1 MTDDRSFERRIA
13 TWLEEEADGSLPD
26 RVLESVFAQTRVAR
40 HTVWPFAGALPTVPR
55 IAMSFIAVGAT
66 AIVVMLG
73 VVLLGRPSAPVGRS
87 PASTAPL
94 ASHAGAASTSG
105 SGPLVPQARIP
116 VSNDGGIVFA
126 FGSLWIGDLN
136 GVQRIDPATNAST
149 LIPTTGPAGVSADST
164 AVYADTSAGKL
175 RIDPTSN
182 VATPVKVKAKGMP
195 AFGSTWDMG
204 MDGTLTRYN
213 ATTGAETG
221 HVSVQGPVGS
231 WPNATSGFGSIWVA
245 SGDTH
250 TLIRI
255 DPTSLK
261 ITATVRGMSTADSL
275 WSVGTAFGSVWVQVN
290 DAPPTG
296 MLYRVDPTTNTV
308 IAAIPVGDSV
318 HTGQYGG
325 TNLAFSSDS
334 VWTAD
339 SGATVSRVDAST
351 NRLIAAKQI
360 DLPSPESIA
369 FGANSVWVRNQS
381 TSVVERLDAAAW
393 DP

>member
-1 MTDDRSFERRIA
+1 MTDDRSFERRMV
-13 TWLEEEADGSLPD
+13 TWLEEEATGSLSD
-26 RVLESVFAQTRVAR
+26 RVLESVFAETRVAR
-40 HTVWPFAGALPTVPR
+40 RPARPFAGRFPTVPR
-55 IAMSFIAVGAT
+55 IAVALMAVGTT
-66 AIVVMLG
+66 AIVLMLG
-73 VVLLGRPSAPVGRS
+73 VALLGRPSARVGGP

-94 ASHAGAASTSG
+94 SSNQAASSTSP

-126 FGSLWIGDLN
+126 FDSLWIGDQN

-175 RIDPTSN
+175 RIDPSSN
-182 VATPVKVKAKGMP
+182 QTTAIKAIPGMP
-195 AFGSTWDMG
+195 AYGSSWDMG
-204 MDGTLTRYN
+204 MDGTLHRYN
-213 ATTGAETG
+213 ATTGVETG

-231 WPNATSGFGSIWVA
+231 WPNSTSGFGSIWIA

-250 TLIRI
+250 TLIRLN
-255 DPTSLK
+255 PTSLK
-261 ITATVRGMSTADSL
+261 ITATVGGMSTADSL
-275 WSVGTAFGSVWVQVN
+275 WSVGIAFGSVWVQAN

-296 MLYRVDPTTNTV
+296 VLYRVDPATNTV
-308 IAAIPVGDSV
+308 IATIPVGDSV

-325 TNLAFSSDS
+325 TNLAFSTDS

-339 SGATVSRVDAST
+339 SGGTVSRVDASA
-351 NRLIAAKQI
+351 NRLLSARLI
-360 DLPSPESIA
+360 DLSSPESIA

-393 DP
+393 PP